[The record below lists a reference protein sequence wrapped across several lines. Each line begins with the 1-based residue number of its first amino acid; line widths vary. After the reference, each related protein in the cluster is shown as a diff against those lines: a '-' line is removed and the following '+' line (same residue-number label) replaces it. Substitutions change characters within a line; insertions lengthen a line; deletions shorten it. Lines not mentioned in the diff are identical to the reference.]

1 MGGEGSS
8 GFKEK
13 LEFSGNSGN
22 SQKFLKASENAEI
35 LWKTRKAETAA
46 GPPNGPPTRP
56 RSGPPVMIRP

>member
-22 SQKFLKASENAEI
+22 SQKFLKISENAEI
-35 LWKTRKAETAA
+35 L
-46 GPPNGPPTRP
+46 
-56 RSGPPVMIRP
+56 